1 MDLLKNEKIDKRR
14 RCRLICCESFL
25 CQFSI
30 SIFTINK
37 KSEFSVK
44 IKEKIDFFR
53 LWYWICYNSGI
64 MYDKS
69 EIPLKKYIQKNI
81 AAIEWYRLRTE
92 LFQFMQTCIK
102 EGHFNEQEQT
112 KYERMLEDFTRF
124 ENAFEE
130 NDSLNDTFKETV
142 FEEASLLYGVYHYI
156 GKYPYEKKK
165 EHALIELMQEAL
177 DKCTEIERM
186 RSIAFVRASPVFSQ

>member
-1 MDLLKNEKIDKRR
+1 M
-14 RCRLICCESFL
+14 
-25 CQFSI
+25 
-30 SIFTINK
+30 
-37 KSEFSVK
+37 K

-165 EHALIELMQEAL
+165 EHALIELMEEAL
-177 DKCTEIERM
+177 DKCKEIERM
-186 RSIAFVRASPVFSQ
+186 YWSIA